1 MALTNNYAADLE
13 QWFAQNGI
21 PFTPAMQESFAT
33 KFGTQSDLTGTGNTT
48 GSWAQQL
55 GGWGNILQGAGNI
68 LNAGTNLWS
77 AYQSNKLMR
86 DQFNWNKALAQTN
99 LTNQTNAFNNN
110 LYDKYRARGLFETGN
125 ANQYMDQYNKYKA
138 TDTL

>member
-1 MALTNNYAADLE
+1 MSNNNLSALNQALANA
-13 QWFAQNGI
+13 GI
-21 PFTPAMQESFAT
+21 NVTPAQLEALQNSGFNMGA
-33 KFGTQSDLTGTGNTT
+33 SDLTGTGNTAD
-48 GSWAQQL
+48 SWAQQL
-55 GGWGNILQGAGNI
+55 SGWGNILQGAGNI
-68 LNAGTNLWS
+68 FNAGTNLWS
-77 AYQSNKLMR
+77 AYQSNKLLR

-125 ANQYMDQYNKYKA
+125 ADQYMDQYNKYKA